1 MPCSRFAVAIM
12 LASGQIMWD
21 RLLVDCNIAT
31 LEERPG
37 NPLGIVENGAI
48 GIADGKIVRVG
59 KRTELAG
66 FRAKKVDALGGAWV
80 TPGLVD
86 CHTHLVF
93 GGTRADEHAMRRAG
107 ASYEQIAEAGGGIAS
122 TVKRTAAASNEQ
134 LLGQSRHRL
143 HALMRGGCTTVEIKS
158 GYGLDPKSELRLLT
172 IASELGEGEA
182 VRVVPTL
189 LALHALPA
197 DQRDRRAHYVSEI
210 VDKLIPAAA
219 KQGIATSV
227 DAFCENIAFTPEETE
242 RLFKAAAHHGMR
254 VRLHAEQLSNQNGAA
269 LAAQYRALS
278 ADHLEHLD
286 EAGAKAMASAGTVAV
301 LLPGAYY
308 ALQEKKKPPVAL
320 LRKHKV
326 PIAIATDCNP
336 GTSPLLTP
344 TVAMNMACTM
354 FGLTPE
360 EALAGMTVNA
370 ARALGLAHSIGSIA
384 AGKHADLCVWRI
396 ENLSELGYWI
406 GLPGPERRIFAGQDA

>member
-1 MPCSRFAVAIM
+1 
-12 LASGQIMWD
+12 MWD
-21 RLLVDCNIAT
+21 RLLVDCRIAT
-31 LEERPG
+31 FEEMPG
-37 NPLGIVENGAI
+37 NPLGLIDNGAI
-48 GIADGKIVRVG
+48 GISDGKIVRVG

-66 FRAKKVDALGGAWV
+66 FRAKTVDALGGAWV
-80 TPGLVD
+80 TPGLID

-107 ASYEQIAEAGGGIAS
+107 ATYEEIAEAGGGIAS
-122 TVKRTAAASNEQ
+122 TVARTAAASDEA
-134 LLGQSRHRL
+134 LLDQSRRRL

-158 GYGLDPKSELRLLT
+158 GYGLDPKSELRLLK
-172 IASELGEGEA
+172 IAHEIGEGEA
-182 VRVVPTL
+182 VRIVPTL

-197 DQRDRRAHYVSEI
+197 DQRDRRAHYVGEI

-219 KQGIATSV
+219 KQGFATSV
-227 DAFCENIAFTPEETE
+227 DAFCETIAFTPEEVE
-242 RLFKAAAHHGMR
+242 RVFKAAAHHGLR
-254 VRLHAEQLSNQNGAA
+254 VRLHAEQLSNQHGAE

-301 LLPGAYY
+301 LLPGAFY
-308 ALQEKKKPPVAL
+308 ALQEEKKPPVAL

-336 GTSPLLTP
+336 GTSPLLSP
-344 TVAMNMACTM
+344 TLAMNMACSL

-360 EALAGMTVNA
+360 EAIVGMTVNA
-370 ARALGLAHSIGSIA
+370 ARALGLAHAVGSIA
-384 AGKHADLCVWRI
+384 AGKQADLAVWRI
-396 ENLSELGYWI
+396 ESLSELGYWI
-406 GLPGPERRIFAGQDA
+406 GLPGPERRIFAGQDTSP

>member
-1 MPCSRFAVAIM
+1 
-12 LASGQIMWD
+12 MWD

-31 LEERPG
+31 FEESPG

-66 FRAKKVDALGGAWV
+66 FRAKQVDALGGAWV
-80 TPGLVD
+80 TPGLID

-107 ASYEQIAEAGGGIAS
+107 ASYEEIANAGGGIAS
-122 TVKRTAAASNEQ
+122 TVKRTAAASDEQ
-134 LLGQSRHRL
+134 LIEQSRQRL
-143 HALMRGGCTTVEIKS
+143 HALMLGGCTSIEIKS
-158 GYGLDPKSELRLLT
+158 GYGLDPKSELRLLKV
-172 IASELGEGEA
+172 AHDLGEEEP

-189 LALHALPA
+189 LALHALPP
-197 DQRDRRAHYVSEI
+197 DQRDLRAHYVSEI

-227 DAFCENIAFTPEETE
+227 DAFCETIAFTPDEVE
-242 RLFKAAAHHGMR
+242 RLFKAAAHHGLR
-254 VRLHAEQLSNQNGAA
+254 VRLHAEQLSNQHGAA
-269 LAAQYRALS
+269 LAAQYRAMS

-286 EAGAKAMASAGTVAV
+286 DSGAKAMASAGTVAV

-336 GTSPLLTP
+336 GTSPLLSP
-344 TVAMNMACTM
+344 TLAMNMACTL

-360 EALAGMTVNA
+360 EAIAGMTINA
-370 ARALGLAHSIGSIA
+370 ARALGLAHSIGSVA
-384 AGKHADLCVWRI
+384 AGKQADLCAWQI
-396 ENLSELGYWI
+396 ESLTELGYWV

>member
-1 MPCSRFAVAIM
+1 
-12 LASGQIMWD
+12 MWD

-31 LEERPG
+31 LEGGGPG
-37 NPLGIVENGAI
+37 VVENGAI
-48 GIADGKIVRVG
+48 GIADSKIVRVG

-66 FRAKKVDALGGAWV
+66 FRAKEVVALGGAWV

-107 ASYEQIAEAGGGIAS
+107 ASYEEIAAAGGGIAS
-122 TVKRTAAASNEQ
+122 TVARTAAASDDE
-134 LLGQSRHRL
+134 LVAQSRLRL
-143 HALMRGGCTTVEIKS
+143 HALMAGGCTTVEIKS
-158 GYGLDPKSELRLLT
+158 GYGLDPASELRLLT
-172 IASELGEGEA
+172 IARRLGEAEA
-182 VRVVPTL
+182 VRIVPTL

-197 DQRDRRAHYVSEI
+197 DQRDRRAHYVGEI

-219 KQGIATSV
+219 KQGLATSV
-227 DAFCENIAFTPEETE
+227 DAFCETIAFTADEVE
-242 RLFKAAAHHGMR
+242 RVFKAAAHHGLR
-254 VRLHAEQLSNQNGAA
+254 VRLHAEQLSNSHGAA

-286 EAGAKAMASAGTVAV
+286 EAGAKAMAAAGTVAV
-301 LLPGAYY
+301 LLPGAFY

-336 GTSPLLTP
+336 GTSPLLSP
-344 TVAMNMACTM
+344 TLAMNMACTL
-354 FGLTPE
+354 FGLTPD
-360 EALAGMTVNA
+360 EALAGMTINA
-370 ARALGLAHSIGSIA
+370 ARALGLAHAIGSIA
-384 AGKHADLCVWRI
+384 PGKAADLCVWRI
-396 ENLSELGYWI
+396 EGLAELGYWI
-406 GLPGPERRIFAGQDA
+406 GLPGPERRIFNGADS